1 MNRQLRVNLILLATV
16 ALLGAL
22 IWFAQPAGF
31 PPLTPLDPFTVE
43 LIEISDLS
51 GRQIRLQRDA
61 RGWRS
66 GSATA
71 NHPRIAQLLGICRT
85 ASLDRFPTPAD
96 LSPFGLDPAPIR
108 LRLDGLI
115 IDFGTTD
122 PINGWRYVRVGNQI
136 HLIADGFY
144 HHLTAAPGEWLE
156 SP

>member
-1 MNRQLRVNLILLATV
+1 MNRRLRINLVLLATV

-22 IWFAQPAGF
+22 IWFARPGGF
-31 PPLTPLDPFTVE
+31 PSLTPLDPATVE

-51 GRQIRLQRDA
+51 GRQIRLQKET

-66 GSATA
+66 GSVAA
-71 NHPRIAQLLGICRT
+71 NRPRINQLLGICRT
-85 ASLDRFPTPAD
+85 ASLERFPAPAD

-115 IDFGTTD
+115 IDFGATD
-122 PINGWRYVRVGNQI
+122 PVNGWRYVRIGKQI

-144 HHLTAAPGEWLE
+144 HHLTAAPTEWLE